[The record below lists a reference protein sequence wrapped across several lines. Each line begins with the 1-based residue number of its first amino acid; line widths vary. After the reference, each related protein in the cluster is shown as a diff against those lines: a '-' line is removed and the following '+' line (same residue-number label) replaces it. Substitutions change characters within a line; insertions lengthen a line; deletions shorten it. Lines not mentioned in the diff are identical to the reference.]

1 MAYSGLGPACRMMA
15 CRRWA
20 SGARCT
26 GLVIGKAVLGVRCGW
41 GGWCVRARAGL
52 WWYVGDVPPEGL
64 TLFTSTIPT
73 VRQREVDANKEVDDS
88 QTPDANT
95 AERR

>member
-1 MAYSGLGPACRMMA
+1 MCGVGGVDGVCGLE
-15 CRRWA
+15 
-20 SGARCT
+20 
-26 GLVIGKAVLGVRCGW
+26 LDCGGTW
-41 GGWCVRARAGL
+41 GM
-52 WWYVGDVPPEGL
+52 DVPPEGL
-64 TLFTSTIPT
+64 TRFTSTIPT